1 MPHGATP
8 SRWCVCQFH
17 HFRTARVD
25 LGRGDLIIA
34 KARRTTLLVLYDRR
48 EGFRIEAGATH
59 QRSVNLLF

>member
-25 LGRGDLIIA
+25 WAKTTLIIT
-34 KARRTTLLVLYDRR
+34 KARRATLLVLHDHC

-59 QRSVNLLF
+59 QRPVNLIL